1 MSKGNASKRLRAED
15 YRIDSADRPGWVVG
29 SKRMLKT
36 GMEVYCIGG
45 HGIVTAV
52 RGKTGDGSQLLE
64 IKLADESAKPFFAS
78 ASNVLVAPR

>member
-15 YRIDSADRPGWVVG
+15 YRVDATSRPGWVVG
-29 SKRMLKT
+29 SQRELKK

-45 HGIVTAV
+45 EGVVEAV
-52 RGKTGDGSQLLE
+52 RGKTGDGSPLLE
-64 IKLADESAKPFFAS
+64 IRLSDAAAKPFFAS